1 MKKINQ
7 LREVFKKNNC
17 DGYLIPKNDEYFGE
31 YVPENRDRLKFISEF
46 SGSSG
51 LAIILKKTS
60 YLFVDGR
67 YTLQAK
73 VEVNKSFKI
82 CEISKIKP
90 QDVFKNLSRQISLG
104 FDPKLFTS
112 NTLNNIVG
120 NNKISLIPIKDN
132 LIDKI
137 WKNKSKT
144 KDKKFYLLEKKFHG
158 EHYLDKIIRLKKI
171 LISNQI
177 DYLFCTA
184 VENISWLIN
193 IRGRDSLSSP
203 LTNGKLIVKKDGKII
218 FFTNLSKITL
228 QIRIFFKKNI
238 TFKKEELFLDY
249 IKKIKKSKILIDKKT
264 CCYDF
269 EKNLNSSN
277 KIIKTNDPIDLL
289 KALKN
294 KTEISNT
301 KIAHLFDGIA
311 LTKFIFWLKNNY
323 SKKRITEISAQNRL
337 EQFKKLSKNYLY
349 PSFNTISAF
358 AQNGAIVHYRAN
370 KKTNKAITGNNF
382 YLLDSGS
389 QYLYGTTDV
398 TRTIA
403 IGKISKLQKKIY
415 STVLKGHI
423 AVSSYEI
430 KKSTTGKD
438 IDKVARAPLFKL
450 GHNYS
455 HGTGHGVGYFLNVH
469 EGPQG
474 LSPLNNQKILP
485 GMILSNEPGFYK
497 ENKFGIRIENLIY
510 CKKIN
515 NNNLKFLDFTMVP
528 IDKDCI
534 NKKIL
539 NQKEINWI
547 NNYHEKVYYILKPFM
562 NNVELTMLTNACSAI
577 FR

>member
-1 MKKINQ
+1 MNKIDK
-7 LREVFKKNNC
+7 LRKIIQQNNC

-31 YVPENRDRLKFISEF
+31 YVPENKDRLKFISGF

-51 LAIILKKTS
+51 LAVILKNRS

-73 VEVNKSFKI
+73 AEVNKNFKI

-90 QDVFKNLSRQISLG
+90 EDIFKSLNRKISLG

-112 NTLNNIVG
+112 NVLNNIIG
-120 NNKISLIPIKDN
+120 NNKISLVSIRDN

-137 WKNKSKT
+137 WKNKSIIKN
-144 KDKKFYLLEKKFHG
+144 KKFYLLEEKFHG

-171 LISNQI
+171 LKSNKI
-177 DYLFCTA
+177 NYLLCST
-184 VENISWLIN
+184 VENISWLLN
-193 IRGRDSLSSP
+193 IRGHDSLSSP
-203 LTNGKLIVKKDGKII
+203 LTNGKLIIKTDGKII
-218 FFTNLSKITL
+218 FFTNLSKITP
-228 QIRIFFKKNI
+228 QTKKFFKKNI
-238 TFKKEELFLDY
+238 IFIKEDLFLHNL
-249 IKKIKKSKILIDKKT
+249 KQIKKSKILIDKKT
-264 CCYDF
+264 CSFDY
-269 EKNLNSSN
+269 EKNINSSN

-311 LTKFIFWLKNNY
+311 LTKLIFWIKNNY
-323 SKKRITEISAQNRL
+323 NKEKITEISAQNKL
-337 EQFKKLSKNYLY
+337 EQFKKLQKDYLY
-349 PSFNTISAF
+349 PSFNTISGF
-358 AQNGAIVHYRAN
+358 AQNGAIIHYRAN
-370 KKTNKAITGNNF
+370 HKSNKTIRGNNL
-382 YLLDSGS
+382 YLLDSGG
-389 QYLYGTTDV
+389 QYFYGTTDV

-403 IGKISKLQKKIY
+403 IGKISNMQKHIY

-423 AVSSYEI
+423 AVSTYKI
-430 KKSTTGKD
+430 KKSTIGKD
-438 IDKVARAPLFKL
+438 IDKAARAPLL
-450 GHNYS
+450 QMGHNYS

-474 LSPLNNQKILP
+474 LSPLNNHKILP

-510 CKKIN
+510 CEKIN
-515 NNNLKFLDFTMVP
+515 NNNLKFTDFTMVP

-534 NKKIL
+534 NKKFL
-539 NQKEINWI
+539 NKKEIDWI
-547 NNYHEKVYYILKPFM
+547 NNYHKKVYYILRSFM
-562 NNVELTMLTNACSAI
+562 NDSELKMLTNACSAI
-577 FR
+577 V